1 MKDLYQHVGI
11 AKQTHMDSVTRHHEE
26 EDKFLMLCALL
37 NAERELH
44 PAMSLKKLY
53 VKLNP
58 DFVGRDAF
66 IDFCMDNGY
75 ESIRIG
81 RFSHK
86 TTTSGEQGA
95 VPNLLY
101 DMTIYGINCVWASD
115 ITYFKIAG
123 VWHYIAL
130 IIDIY
135 SRRILGYNASTT
147 MHTESNM
154 IALRMALS
162 NRGIADYAQKL
173 IHQSDK
179 GTQYRS
185 NEYKALLQENGIRP
199 SMGNCCYD
207 NAHME
212 SANGILKNE
221 YLKHKPI
228 HSLADLKRYL
238 KQVVALYNAE
248 RPHGSLPNMMT
259 PVQFESYLSNM
270 PLQKRVG
277 LRLFADKK
285 YQHKMLPIKPDNQ
298 QLRFQF

>member
-1 MKDLYQHVGI
+1 MKALYEHVGI
-11 AKQTHMDSVTRHHEE
+11 AKQTHMESVARHQEE
-26 EDKFLMLCALL
+26 EDKFLMLCTLL
-37 NAERELH
+37 DLDRGLH
-44 PAMSLKKLY
+44 PAISLKKLY

-58 DFVGRDAF
+58 DFVGRDTF
-66 IDFCMDNGY
+66 IDFCMNNGY
-75 ESIRIG
+75 ESVRKV
-81 RFSHK
+81 RFSHA
-86 TTTSGEQGA
+86 TTSSGKQGA

-101 DMTIYGINCVWASD
+101 DMTIYDINCVWASD

-123 VWHYIAL
+123 EWHYIVL

-135 SRRILGYNASTT
+135 SRRILGYNASAT

-154 IALRMALS
+154 VALKMALS
-162 NRGIADYAQKL
+162 DRGITDYAQKL

-179 GTQYRS
+179 GSQYRS
-185 NEYKALLQENGIRP
+185 KEYKAFLQENGIRP

-221 YLKHKPI
+221 YLKHRPI

-238 KQVVALYNAE
+238 KQDVALYNYQ
-248 RPHGSLPNMMT
+248 RPHGSLPNMMN
-259 PVQFESYLSNM
+259 PVQFERYLSNI
-270 PLQKRVG
+270 PLQKRIG

-285 YQHKMLPIKPDNQ
+285 YQHKMLTIKPDNQ
-298 QLRFQF
+298 QLRLQF